1 MKSWSATRSTSIRPE
16 LLEQFA
22 AGHPQPD
29 ERAGS
34 DSDAHGSCLRLALSA
49 ETQHTIMKTLPLKN
63 RAMARKLARGDCID
77 LKDCPRTVTGDYV
90 VASAT
95 FRVDHDYCD
104 SSREVWIWSIALVK
118 RPLPSKMA
126 DGSARIIAPDT
137 YLASPTARFHD
148 IDTAAIECVW
158 LR

>member
-1 MKSWSATRSTSIRPE
+1 
-16 LLEQFA
+16 
-22 AGHPQPD
+22 
-29 ERAGS
+29 
-34 DSDAHGSCLRLALSA
+34 
-49 ETQHTIMKTLPLKN
+49 MKTLPLKN
-63 RAMARKLARGDCID
+63 RAMARKLARSACID

-90 VASAT
+90 VAAAT
-95 FRVDHDYCD
+95 FRADHDYCD